1 MVDNV
6 RAEGDFAKAAP
17 CRQTD
22 ALPAA
27 AAAGAA

>member
-6 RAEGDFAKAAP
+6 RAEGDIAKAATGG
-17 CRQTD
+17 QTD